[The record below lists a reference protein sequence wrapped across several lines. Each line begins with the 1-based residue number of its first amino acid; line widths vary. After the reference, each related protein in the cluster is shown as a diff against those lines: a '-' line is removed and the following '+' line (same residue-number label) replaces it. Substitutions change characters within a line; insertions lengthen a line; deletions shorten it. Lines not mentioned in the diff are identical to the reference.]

1 MGFSTAGTVLVLA
14 VGAISCTGGDAGVP
28 VHGTVA
34 TVTAAL
40 TSDPSNERLEGSFTL
55 ALAAGTEGSD
65 NAEVGSFD
73 FMLTGEDGMP
83 VGGVTVASDAVF
95 PIVMKPGTSARVH
108 YTFTADSPL
117 PPPPDLAGWCR
128 DPWLVQPSG
137 TLGGTTDATLYG
149 SPDVFL
155 PSITVDRT
163 APLQVPDVGATGP
176 TRLASGANKVTQGLA
191 IDAAGNILVS
201 LADIPT
207 GLAVPA
213 LITKI
218 DPSGSLLWTR
228 DLVTAGQ
235 LRSAAVAA
243 GGDVEVMAG
252 IFSGEINLGDG
263 PVSDASQGA
272 YVARLGA
279 GGETLWSRQVHDD
292 NGVDVQGIEV
302 DASGNVL
309 LAVNGFAGSVQVM
322 IGPQVETIDPDPGGP
337 AGSVFGVLVAFGPG
351 GDYLFGK
358 ALPAQVEALA
368 LDASGS
374 MVLAGS
380 FQGTVDFG
388 GGPLVG
394 SAGSLN
400 LWIARLD
407 AAGQHVWSRRY
418 EGSTIV
424 SALEVGS
431 GGEILLTARTVD
443 DTIDFGGGPLGGAG
457 SSFIVAKLDPEGGHL
472 WSKRFSELAFDVN
485 VALAVDDAGRV
496 FLSGSTNGPVQFG
509 VAELPNAAEF
519 ALYAAQLDPS
529 GEEVRAGFF
538 GCSNGHVPALAYR
551 RGVSPDVALAAT
563 FRRIASLAGEQLATG
578 AIDDV
583 IVARLAP

>member
-117 PPPPDLAGWCR
+117 PPPPDLGGWCR
-128 DPWLVQPSG
+128 DPWFVQPSG

-155 PSITVDRT
+155 PSLTVERT
-163 APLQVPDVGATGP
+163 APLQAPDLGAMAP
-176 TRLASGANKVTQGLA
+176 RRIASGAGKVTQGLA
-191 IDAAGNILVS
+191 LDAAGNTLMS
-201 LADIPT
+201 LADVT
-207 GLAVPA
+207 GEFPIPA
-213 LITKI
+213 LMTKL
-218 DPSGSLLWTR
+218 DPSGSPLWTR
-228 DLVTAGQ
+228 DLFAAGQ
-235 LRSAAVAA
+235 LFSATVAA

-252 IFSGEINLGDG
+252 SFTGEIDLGDG
-263 PVSDASQGA
+263 LVSDGSRGT

-279 GGETLWSRQVHDD
+279 GGETLWSRQVRVSG
-292 NGVDVQGIEV
+292 GVDVQSIEV

-309 LAVNGFAGSVQVM
+309 LAANAFPGSVQVM
-322 IGPQVETIDPDPGGP
+322 IGSQVETIEPDSGAPSAYP
-337 AGSVFGVLVAFGPG
+337 YGVLVAFGPG

-358 ALPAQVEALA
+358 ALPAQVEAFA
-368 LDASGS
+368 VDASGS
-374 MVLAGS
+374 MVLAGH
-380 FQGTVDFG
+380 FGGTVDFG

-394 SAGSLN
+394 SADSLDV
-400 LWIARLD
+400 WIAKLD
-407 AAGQHVWSRRY
+407 AAGQHVWSRWY
-418 EGSTIV
+418 AGSAIV
-424 SALEVGS
+424 SALELGP
-431 GGEILLTARTVD
+431 GGEILLTARTAATV
-443 DTIDFGGGPLGGAG
+443 DFGGGPLGGAG
-457 SSFIVAKLDPEGGHL
+457 TSLIVAKLDPEGGHL
-472 WSKRFSELAFDVN
+472 WSKRFAELNFDAD

-496 FLSGSTNGPVQFG
+496 FLGGSTNGSVQFG
-509 VAELPNAAEF
+509 AAELPNETELV
-519 ALYAAQLDPS
+519 LYAAQLDPS

-551 RGVSPDVALAAT
+551 SGVSPDVVLAAT